1 MDSSGKKPDK
11 KIEIDNASLSDFFS
25 FVDNA
30 KSGIEIEIEKTPEI
44 TESVEPPKVNENQAL
59 NLLSSLLGV
68 KSKSTET
75 KSIVE
80 SKDDSIQQ
88 LERDIVLMSV
98 EEPIE
103 DSLPKT
109 EPIVEL
115 KDEPAPTIVENNDSV
130 EPPKVNENQA
140 LNLLSSLL
148 GVKSKSTE
156 TKSIVESKDDSIQQL
171 ERDIVLMSVE
181 EPIEDSLPKTEPIVE
196 PIVELKDETAPTIV
210 EEKQVAKL
218 NINEKQALSMLGGL
232 LNIKTKT
239 KTLKENKKNTSS
251 PVEIKKEVHDTKNVD
266 ITHKYEDEVE
276 AVKKV
281 ISSKTDFTNIEEKKI
296 EYDTNKLI
304 TSAANKIGH
313 SIQSLSEQPDSAE
326 SELAALRE
334 EFATFK
340 KVIGQQL
347 AQLSSLTN
355 TGSGSGEVNL
365 LRLDDVDASALEG
378 EILLDGTDGAGT
390 DAGDRIILDGTDAL
404 GTDAGGA
411 VDHEIGTN
419 NLQFLR
425 FNAVTNKIEFS
436 DTLDG
441 GVD

>member
-1 MDSSGKKPDK
+1 MDSSGKKSDK

-25 FVDNA
+25 FVGNA

-75 KSIVE
+75 KSV
-80 SKDDSIQQ
+80 
-88 LERDIVLMSV
+88 
-98 EEPIE
+98 
-103 DSLPKT
+103 
-109 EPIVEL
+109 
-115 KDEPAPTIVENNDSV
+115 
-130 EPPKVNENQA
+130 
-140 LNLLSSLL
+140 
-148 GVKSKSTE
+148 
-156 TKSIVESKDDSIQQL
+156 VESKDDSIQQL

-251 PVEIKKEVHDTKNVD
+251 PVEIKKEVHDT
-266 ITHKYEDEVE
+266 KYEDEVE

>member
-1 MDSSGKKPDK
+1 MDSSGKKSDK

-75 KSIVE
+75 KLVVE
-80 SKDDSIQQ
+80 SKDDSIQR
-88 LERDIVLMSV
+88 LERDIILMSV

-109 EPIVEL
+109 EPIVE
-115 KDEPAPTIVENNDSV
+115 T
-130 EPPKVNENQA
+130 
-140 LNLLSSLL
+140 
-148 GVKSKSTE
+148 
-156 TKSIVESKDDSIQQL
+156 
-171 ERDIVLMSVE
+171 
-181 EPIEDSLPKTEPIVE
+181 
-196 PIVELKDETAPTIV
+196 IVELKDETAPTIV

-218 NINEKQALSMLGGL
+218 NINEKQALNMLGGL

-251 PVEIKKEVHDTKNVD
+251 PVEIKKEVHDT
-266 ITHKYEDEVE
+266 KYEDEVE

>member
-1 MDSSGKKPDK
+1 MDSSGKKSDK

-75 KSIVE
+75 KSVVE

-88 LERDIVLMSV
+88 LERDIILMSA

-115 KDEPAPTIVENNDSV
+115 KDEP
-130 EPPKVNENQA
+130 
-140 LNLLSSLL
+140 
-148 GVKSKSTE
+148 
-156 TKSIVESKDDSIQQL
+156 
-171 ERDIVLMSVE
+171 
-181 EPIEDSLPKTEPIVE
+181 
-196 PIVELKDETAPTIV
+196 APTIV

>member
-1 MDSSGKKPDK
+1 MDSSGKKSDK

-25 FVDNA
+25 FVGNA

-88 LERDIVLMSV
+88 LERDIALMSV

-109 EPIVEL
+109 EP
-115 KDEPAPTIVENNDSV
+115 T
-130 EPPKVNENQA
+130 
-140 LNLLSSLL
+140 
-148 GVKSKSTE
+148 
-156 TKSIVESKDDSIQQL
+156 
-171 ERDIVLMSVE
+171 
-181 EPIEDSLPKTEPIVE
+181 VE
-196 PIVELKDETAPTIV
+196 PIVELKDEPAPTIV

-239 KTLKENKKNTSS
+239 KTKTLKENKKNTSS
-251 PVEIKKEVHDTKNVD
+251 PVEIKKEVHDTKNLD